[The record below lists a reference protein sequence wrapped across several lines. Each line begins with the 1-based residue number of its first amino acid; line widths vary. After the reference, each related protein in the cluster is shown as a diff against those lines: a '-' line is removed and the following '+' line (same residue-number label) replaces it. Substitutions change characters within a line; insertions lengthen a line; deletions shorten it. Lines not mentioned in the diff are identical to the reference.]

1 MFQNIELNTDLSS
14 RDILITKKYI
24 LTYNYQVRHEVDYV
38 PVPRVSYDYV
48 PEERT
53 YMAGTTNNLAL
64 ARSRVD
70 YPYRND
76 PYINNPLLRST
87 SPGPYRTTGYGS
99 SYYSPYK

>member
-1 MFQNIELNTDLSS
+1 
-14 RDILITKKYI
+14 
-24 LTYNYQVRHEVDYV
+24 
-38 PVPRVSYDYV
+38 
-48 PEERT
+48 
-53 YMAGTTNNLAL
+53 MAGTTNNLAL

-76 PYINNPLLRST
+76 PYINNPLMRST